1 MSFSPEVLKLPNV
14 PGVYILCLRLNR
26 SQELIIGRLGQFF
39 FFAGDY
45 AYIGSAC
52 GPGGVRARLR
62 RHLLGSNHPHW
73 HIDALRE
80 VAEVAG
86 VCFAIHRMEKT
97 SNRTRS
103 RDTAKIKNKPL
114 ECQWCQTLAKLPGTT
129 IPVIGFGAS
138 DCHSGCRS
146 HLISFPDGLSPL
158 HISEILINKFH
169 LPVKVFN
176 KSQLPDCF

>member
-1 MSFSPEVLKLPNV
+1 MSLSPEVPKLPDV

-45 AYIGSAC
+45 AYIGSAF
-52 GPGGVRARLR
+52 GPGGLRARLR
-62 RHLLGSNHPHW
+62 RHLLGSDHPHW

-80 VAEVAG
+80 VAEVEG
-86 VCFAIHRMEKT
+86 VCFAIQRMENT
-97 SNRTRS
+97 SNRTR
-103 RDTAKIKNKPL
+103 RQDTVKINNTSL
-114 ECQWCQTLAKLPGTT
+114 ECQWCQTLEKLPGAT

-138 DCHSGCRS
+138 DCHSGCQS
-146 HLISFPDGLSPL
+146 HLISFPDRFSPL
-158 HISEILINKFH
+158 QISEILINKFH

-176 KSQLPDCF
+176 QAKLPDCF